1 MEEKYTELWE
11 EVKRDVLNE
20 LARAV
25 DDEQLDASLLEHL
38 ASAWDKEHAKLDDD
52 RQDDDDNKSDD
63 DVDLPAQYTAEFR
76 SVERIEG
83 SSTKRPRLETGRGTV
98 PLEMPADRV
107 RGAGSYR
114 FGQP

>member
-11 EVKRDVLNE
+11 EVKKDVLKE

-25 DDEQLDASLLEHL
+25 DDEQLDASLLEQL
-38 ASAWDKEHAKLDDD
+38 ASAWDRQHAKLDDD
-52 RQDDDDNKSDD
+52 RQDADDGTSDD
-63 DVDLPAQYTAEFR
+63 DAQLPAQYTADFR
-76 SVERIEG
+76 PVEHIQG
-83 SSTKRPRLETGRGTV
+83 SSTSLPRLETGRSTV